1 MGCFYATMMTMKIL
15 GVDPGYGLCGF
26 AILTKEKGDMKLETF
41 GVIKTKP
48 NTNFADRLLEIA
60 NDFESILKKHKPEIV
75 SIEDLFFVQ
84 NVTTGIQ
91 VAQVRGVLILL
102 AHQHGAQIVEPKPI
116 EIKQCFTGNG
126 KAKKADMKKMAQL
139 MFKLDKAPKLDDGV
153 DAIAAAFYAGQNL
166 DFTLNR

>member
-1 MGCFYATMMTMKIL
+1 METMKIL

-26 AILTKEKGDMKLETF
+26 AVLTKEKGDMKLETF

-60 NDFESILKKHKPEIV
+60 NDFKAILAQHKPDVV

-102 AHQHGAQIVEPKPI
+102 AHEHGAQIVEPKPV

-126 KAKKADMKKMAQL
+126 RAKKPDMKKMAQM
-139 MFKLDKAPKLDDGV
+139 MFKLEKAPKLDDGV

-166 DFTLNR
+166 DFIPNK

>member
-1 MGCFYATMMTMKIL
+1 MKIL
-15 GVDPGYGLCGF
+15 GVDPGYGMCGF
-26 AILTKEKGDMKLETF
+26 AVLIKAKGEMKLDTF

-48 NTNFADRLLEIA
+48 NSNFADRLLEIA
-60 NDFESILKKHKPEIV
+60 NDFKAILAQHKPDVV

-102 AHQHGAQIVEPKPI
+102 AHQQGAQIIEPKPI

-126 KAKKADMKKMAQL
+126 RAGKADMKKMAQ
-139 MFKLDKAPKLDDGV
+139 MIFKLEKTPKLDDGV
-153 DAIAAAFYAGQNL
+153 DAIAAAFYAGQNI
-166 DFTLNR
+166 DFSPNK